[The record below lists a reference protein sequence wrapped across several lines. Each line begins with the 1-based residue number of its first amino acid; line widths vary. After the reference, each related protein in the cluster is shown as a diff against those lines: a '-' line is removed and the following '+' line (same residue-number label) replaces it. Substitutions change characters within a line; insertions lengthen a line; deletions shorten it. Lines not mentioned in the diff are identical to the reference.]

1 MAVEIVM
8 PRFGWT
14 MEEGVLVEWMKR
26 DGDAVKAGELLFT
39 VEGDKALNEVES
51 FDTGTLRLPPD
62 SPHLAPPSRWA
73 RCWRILFNRVSVRR
87 LSTNKPLLY
96 CRPRSGLLQRPT
108 Q

>member
-62 SPHLAPPSRWA
+62 L
-73 RCWRILFNRVSVRR
+73 
-87 LSTNKPLLY
+87 
-96 CRPRSGLLQRPT
+96 PT
-108 Q
+108 WLHRQGGRAVGVYYSIG